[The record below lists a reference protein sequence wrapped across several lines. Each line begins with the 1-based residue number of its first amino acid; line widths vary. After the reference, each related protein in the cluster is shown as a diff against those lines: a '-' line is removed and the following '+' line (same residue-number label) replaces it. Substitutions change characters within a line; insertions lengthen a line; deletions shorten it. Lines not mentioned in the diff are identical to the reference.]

1 MYQPTLLD
9 KIKHSLTL
17 SEVIG
22 KTVPLRKKGHEFSGC
37 CPFHQEKT
45 PSFTVNNQKAFYHC
59 FGCGAHGSIFDF
71 LQHQNNVSF
80 MEAVRQAAEMVGIPL
95 PVLQKTEKTL
105 SEEKL
110 KEALFRVLEKACLF
124 FERQLQLAVGT
135 EARNYLLNARHL
147 TPQTLKTFRLGF
159 SPDDRTALKTF
170 LLNEGFS
177 LDLIL
182 QAGLLSSPE
191 DTKDSYD
198 KFRNRVMFPIRN
210 RRGRVVGFGGRIL
223 GTGDPK
229 YLNSP
234 ATLLFN
240 KGGMLY
246 NFDLAST
253 STQRQD
259 PLLVVEGYMDVI
271 SLHQKGYERVVAP
284 LGTALT
290 EDQIRELWQIVP
302 EPVLCFDGDVAGHRA
317 ALRAAERA
325 LPLLEQPGKSLSFLP
340 LPANEDPDTLIQKI
354 GLQKFR
360 DLFSTSVPLIE
371 MVWKNETEK
380 HPGKTP
386 EQKALLQHSIETL
399 LTQIKN
405 STIRHYYS
413 RDLKN
418 HLYAWGSPIFK
429 KEVSF
434 KKSSLDVLK
443 VYEEILIATIL
454 LHPHILEAV
463 QEDFA
468 LFEFNTKNYGALQ
481 KEVLFYF
488 YDAAP
493 IEKTP
498 LHSYLKECGYGA
510 DLEKILSAQLKVHA
524 PFLERKEDQ
533 EILEGWH
540 HIRDLYQAKSY
551 GPSELRA
558 ALDTL
563 DKDFSEESWRRYK
576 HLKEVLHAPDE
587 EK

>member
-1 MYQPTLLD
+1 MYPPILLD

-22 KTVPLRKKGHEFSGC
+22 KTVPLRKKGHEFGGC

-71 LQHQNNVSF
+71 LQHQNNLNF
-80 MEAVRQAAEMVGIPL
+80 MEAVRQAAEMAGIPL
-95 PVLQKTEKTL
+95 PVLQKTEKTQ

-110 KEALFRVLEKACLF
+110 KESLFQVLEKACLF
-124 FERQLQLAVGT
+124 FEQQLQLAVGT
-135 EARNYLLNARHL
+135 EGRNYLLNARHL
-147 TPQTLKTFRLGF
+147 TPQTIKTFRLGF
-159 SPDDRTALKTF
+159 SPEDRTALKTF

-210 RRGRVVGFGGRIL
+210 RRGKVVGFGGRIL
-223 GTGDPK
+223 GTGEPK

-259 PLLVVEGYMDVI
+259 PLLVAEGYMDVI

-302 EPVLCFDGDVAGHRA
+302 EPILCFDGDVAGHRA
-317 ALRAAERA
+317 ALRAAERVI
-325 LPLLEQPGKSLSFLP
+325 PLLEQPGKSLSFLP
-340 LPANEDPDTLIQKI
+340 LPTNEDPDTLVQKI
-354 GLQKFR
+354 GIQKFR
-360 DLFSTSVPLIE
+360 DLFCTSVPLID
-371 MVWKNETEK
+371 MIWKNETEK

-386 EQKALLQHSIETL
+386 EQKALLQHSIEIL

-405 STIRHYYS
+405 PSIRHYYS

-418 HLYAWGSPIFK
+418 RLYKWGSPVFK
-429 KEVSF
+429 KEALF
-434 KKSSLDVLK
+434 KQSSLDVLK

-454 LHPHILEAV
+454 LHPHILEVV

-468 LFEFNTKNYGALQ
+468 LFEFHTKNYGALQ

-488 YDAAP
+488 YDISP
-493 IEKTP
+493 IEKIP

-510 DLEKILSAQLKVHA
+510 DLEKILNAQLKVHA
-524 PFLERKEDQ
+524 PFLEKKEDQ

-540 HIRDLYQAKSY
+540 HIQELYQAKFY
-551 GPSELRA
+551 GPTELRA

-576 HLKEVLHAPDE
+576 HLKEVLHASDG

>member
-1 MYQPTLLD
+1 MYPPALLD

-22 KTVPLRKKGHEFSGC
+22 QTVPLRKKGHEFSGC

-45 PSFTVNNQKAFYHC
+45 PSFTINNQKAFYHC

-71 LQHQNNVSF
+71 LQHQNNLNF
-80 MEAVRQAAEMVGIPL
+80 MEAVRQAAEMAGVAL
-95 PVLQKTEKTL
+95 PVLQKTEKAL
-105 SEEKL
+105 SDEKL
-110 KEALFRVLEKACLF
+110 KEALFRVLEKATLF
-124 FERQLQLAVGT
+124 FEQQLQLAAGT
-135 EARNYLLNARHL
+135 EARDYLLTARHL
-147 TPQTLKTFRLGF
+147 TPQTIKTFRLGF
-159 SPDDRTALKTF
+159 SPEDRTALKTF

-191 DTKDSYD
+191 GTKDSYD
-198 KFRNRVMFPIRN
+198 KFRNRIMFPIRN
-210 RRGRVVGFGGRIL
+210 RRGKVVGFGGRIL
-223 GTGDPK
+223 GTGEPK

-246 NFDLAST
+246 NFDQAST
-253 STQRQD
+253 SAHRQD

-302 EPVLCFDGDVAGHRA
+302 EPVLCFDGDMAGHRA
-317 ALRAAERA
+317 ALRAAERVI
-325 LPLLEQPGKSLSFLP
+325 PLLEQPGKSLSFLP
-340 LPANEDPDTLIQKI
+340 LPTNEDPDSLIQKI
-354 GLQKFR
+354 GPQKFR
-360 DLFSTSVPLIE
+360 DLFSDRVPLID
-371 MVWKNETEK
+371 MIWKNETEK

-386 EQKALLQHSIETL
+386 EQKALLQHSLQTL

-405 STIRHYYS
+405 LTIRHYYG
-413 RDLKN
+413 RDLKSR
-418 HLYAWGSPIFK
+418 LYTWGAPIFK
-429 KEVSF
+429 KESSF
-434 KKSSLDVLK
+434 KKSSFNVLK
-443 VYEEILIATIL
+443 LYEEILMATIL
-454 LHPHILEAV
+454 LHPHILETV

-468 LFEFNTKNYGALQ
+468 LFEFHTKNYGFLQ
-481 KEVLFYF
+481 KEILFYF
-488 YDAAP
+488 YDVSP
-493 IEKTP
+493 IEKTS

-510 DLEKILSAQLKVHA
+510 DLEKILNAHLKVHA
-524 PFLERKEDQ
+524 PFLEKKEDR
-533 EILEGWH
+533 EILENWH
-540 HIRDLYQAKSY
+540 HIRELYQAKSH
-551 GPSELRA
+551 GPTELRA
-558 ALDTL
+558 ALEAL

-576 HLKEVLHAPDE
+576 HLKEALYAPDE